1 MPSYYT
7 LLRTTL
13 IGFLLCSVLQSQAQD
28 TSYVRQPSAAL
39 VDTIANDLRL
49 RESADELSVQPLL
62 PEKMLFTQ
70 RIFWGPNGL
79 LRVIK
84 AAPLTAEGRQKE
96 QKVRGFMLV
105 AHQVTGYATLAGF
118 VMQGIL
124 STKLAHATGG
134 EYNRLLNLQQTTLTM
149 TNIAYGTTAL
159 LSLTA
164 PPKIRANRKTTSG
177 SLKLHQY
184 LSIIHLT
191 GFVATNILAQKAT
204 RHSEFRPYQQVAA
217 FTTLAAFAPALIALK
232 F

>member
-1 MPSYYT
+1 MPSNCT
-7 LLRTTL
+7 FLRIIL
-13 IGFLLCSVLQSQAQD
+13 IGFLLCSALQNQAQD
-28 TSYVRQPSAAL
+28 TSYVRQPAASL
-39 VDTIANDLRL
+39 VDTLADDTQL
-49 RESADELSVQPLL
+49 RESAVDLSVQPLL

-79 LRVIK
+79 LRVMK
-84 AAPLTAEGRQKE
+84 AAPLTPEGRQKE

-124 STKLAHATGG
+124 STKLARATGS
-134 EYNRLLNLQQTTLTM
+134 EYSHLLRLQQTTLTM

-164 PPKIRANRKTTSG
+164 PPKIRANRKTTPG
-177 SLKLHQY
+177 GLKLHQY
-184 LSIIHLT
+184 LSLIHLT

-204 RHSEFRPYQQVAA
+204 HNSEFRPYQQVAG

>member
-1 MPSYYT
+1 MSGYCT

-13 IGFLLCSVLQSQAQD
+13 FIFLLCSASLSQAQD
-28 TSYVRQPSAAL
+28 SSYVAQPSTSQVAI
-39 VDTIANDLRL
+39 TGNT
-49 RESADELSVQPLL
+49 LSEQPLL

-70 RIFWGPNGL
+70 RVFWGPNGL
-79 LRVIK
+79 LRVIH
-84 AAPLTAEGRQKE
+84 AAPLTSEGRQKE

-124 STKLAHATGG
+124 GAKLSHATGV
-134 EYNRLLNLQQTTLTM
+134 EYNRLLSLQQTTLTM

-164 PPKIRANRKTTSG
+164 PPKIRTDRKATSG
-177 SLKLHQY
+177 GLKLHGY
-184 LSIIHLT
+184 LSLIHLT

-204 RHSEFRPYQQVAA
+204 HDSAFRPYQPVAA

>member
-1 MPSYYT
+1 MPGYST

-13 IGFLLCSVLQSQAQD
+13 IGFLLCSALQNQAQD

-39 VDTIANDLRL
+39 VDTTADNLRL
-49 RESADELSVQPLL
+49 EASANELAVQPIL

-84 AAPLTAEGRQKE
+84 AAPLTPEGRQKE
-96 QKVRGFMLV
+96 QKIRGFMLV
-105 AHQVTGYATLAGF
+105 AHQITGYATLAGF
-118 VMQGIL
+118 VMQSIL
-124 STKLAHATGG
+124 NAKLSRATGG
-134 EYNRLLNLQQTTLTM
+134 EYNRLLTAQQTTLTM

-164 PPKIRANRKTTSG
+164 PPKLRTGHKATSG
-177 SLKLHQY
+177 GLRLHQY

-204 RHSEFRPYQQVAA
+204 RHSEYRPYQQVAS